1 MPKLDAAIFNKVELS
16 ADQKEHLEELK
27 SSVNELIADEA
38 DVFQIKS
45 AYDDYIEACFDYH
58 QYEDAESGL
67 NFIHDNSETFELS
80 DAETADLLRHFGV
93 LAFSKKEIDTAQQ
106 KFEKALALLED
117 NTEDNEELQAKLMTD
132 LGNVESVNENFET
145 AIDYYESAIELNEAN
160 EIDAATPFHNLGIV
174 YLETHNVEEAVEC
187 FESALEIYQ
196 EQDNL
201 TQQEAMHLQLGAIYL
216 AQDNLNN
223 ALKNYHYASELQEE
237 DSENLGKIYLTM
249 VNILLKMGENQ
260 KAVNIYEKALPILE
274 TFSDLDIKAEH
285 HFQIAN
291 LYRNYLADD
300 DKAISYYQSALEMAK
315 TEEEHTEWRDLMIAK
330 IEDSIAICQE
340 NMQQKTKKKSGLFG
354 RLFKK

>member
-1 MPKLDAAIFNKVELS
+1 MDNVILNKV
-16 ADQKEHLEELK
+16 A
-27 SSVNELIADEA
+27 N
-38 DVFQIKS
+38 
-45 AYDDYIEACFDYH
+45 IERC
-58 QYEDAESGL
+58 
-67 NFIHDNSETFELS
+67 
-80 DAETADLLRHFGV
+80 
-93 LAFSKKEIDTAQQ
+93 LARIR
-106 KFEKALALLED
+106 
-117 NTEDNEELQAKLMTD
+117 
-132 LGNVESVNENFET
+132 
-145 AIDYYESAIELNEAN
+145 
-160 EIDAATPFHNLGIV
+160 
-174 YLETHNVEEAVEC
+174 EEAQ
-187 FESALEIYQ
+187 AGKWL
-196 EQDNL
+196 DNL

-260 KAVNIYEKALPILE
+260 KAVHIYEKALPILE